1 PLAEQEPAADGE
13 QGEHAAAQQEQS
25 RRRTATRRTLGRRD
39 VARADRGAT
48 PFRRRTRRRRRGRLP
63 RRRARL
69 GARRGRR
76 FGRRQPGRAGSGQT
90 AAGLVLVEL
99 VEVLARQGVRGLD
112 LEDPAE
118 GRARGGEITGVELGD
133 PFVEDLFDLALLL
146 GLELSRALDLARRLV
161 VVD

>member
-1 PLAEQEPAADGE
+1 
-13 QGEHAAAQQEQS
+13 
-25 RRRTATRRTLGRRD
+25 
-39 VARADRGAT
+39 
-48 PFRRRTRRRRRGRLP
+48 
-63 RRRARL
+63 
-69 GARRGRR
+69 
-76 FGRRQPGRAGSGQT
+76 AGSGQT
-90 AAGLVLVEL
+90 AAGLALVEL

-161 VVD
+161 VVDVDQEDARPGVDRRLVLAAIER